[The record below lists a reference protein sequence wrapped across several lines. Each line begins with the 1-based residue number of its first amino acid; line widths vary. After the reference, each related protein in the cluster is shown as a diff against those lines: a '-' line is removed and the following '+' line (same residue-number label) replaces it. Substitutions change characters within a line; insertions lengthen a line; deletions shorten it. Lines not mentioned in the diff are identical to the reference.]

1 MLETHIST
9 QKSPASSFTP
19 VNVFDWV
26 SRAAMDL
33 ITLTAFGGSY
43 HALENP
49 DSDLMHSW
57 EAFRINDPQVQA
69 YATLSFILPDFIW
82 RRLPIK
88 QRYRLEEAVNKVSM
102 NAKPLIEARRKA
114 LASGAN
120 GTVTEPSNIK
130 IDVISTILKSPQT
143 FTDDQLTGQA
153 LTFLLAGH
161 DTTAT
166 ALTWTLYLL
175 SKNLSI
181 QTRLRTELRSKVP
194 SPVPSDNFQQFDFT
208 SLESL
213 AYLNAVV
220 NESLRLFAPV
230 PHVRRQISKP
240 NAFVL
245 GVPVPVGTSLYTSP
259 WALNRSKA
267 VWGPDA
273 LNFKPGRYI
282 DSKTG
287 EIDPTGGAT
296 DPYALY
302 TFGRGPRSC
311 IGEQFARS
319 ELLVMLTQLICS
331 FEFKYLGKA
340 AAAASS
346 PPDFSEVEAEEDEV
360 TEVDESSGNGI
371 DISFGVVCKP
381 AAGKLWLGVRKLE
394 GW

>member
-1 MLETHIST
+1 
-9 QKSPASSFTP
+9 
-19 VNVFDWV
+19 
-26 SRAAMDL
+26 MDL

-49 DSDLMHSW
+49 DSDLMQSW
-57 EAFRINDPQVQA
+57 ETFRMNDPQVQD
-69 YATLSFILPDFIW
+69 YAALSFIFPDLIW

-88 QRYRLEEAVNKVSM
+88 QRYRLEEAVNKAGM
-102 NAKPLIEARRKA
+102 NAKSLIVARRKA
-114 LASGAN
+114 LASRAK
-120 GTVTEPSNIK
+120 GTLTENTNIK
-130 IDVISTILKSPQT
+130 IDIISTILKSPQT

-166 ALTWTLYLL
+166 ALTWSLYLL
-175 SKNLSI
+175 SKNPSI
-181 QTRLRTELRSKVP
+181 QTRLRNELRSKVP
-194 SPVPSDNFQQFDFT
+194 SPLASDNLQHFDFS

-213 AYLNAVV
+213 PYLNAVI
-220 NESLRLFAPV
+220 NESLRLFAPI
-230 PHVRRQISKP
+230 PHIRRQISKP
-240 NAFVL
+240 NAVVL
-245 GVPVPVGTSLYTSP
+245 GIPVPVGTSLYSSP

-267 VWGPDA
+267 VWGADS
-273 LNFKPGRYI
+273 LKFKPERYI

-287 EIDPTGGAT
+287 EVDPTGGAT
-296 DPYALY
+296 DPYAIY

-319 ELLVMLTQLICS
+319 ELFVMLTGLVCS

-346 PPDFSEVEAEEDEV
+346 PPDASNAEAEGDEV
-360 TEVDESSGNGI
+360 ADADESSGNSV
-371 DISFGVVCKP
+371 DVLFGVVSKP